1 MILGIDATNI
11 RTGGGLTHLKEVL
24 SNATPSQFGFD
35 KVVIWSSQATLDKLP
50 NFDWL
55 NKQSHTYL
63 NKGFLASFFF
73 QIVILS
79 KMAKQKKCNVVFVP
93 GGTFLGSFKPF
104 VTMSQNMLPFEFKE
118 VSRFKSFSV
127 KLRFLILF
135 FLQSFTFKRANGI
148 VFLTNYAL
156 NFISKKIKLNDKK
169 NTIIPHGISKNFLNQ
184 PKNQKS
190 IENYSKE
197 SPFKILYVSI
207 VTAYKHQWNVAEA
220 VLKLHQEG
228 FPIQLSL
235 IGPSTNES
243 ISKLSVFL
251 QKKENVKVINYLG
264 SIPHEELSNF
274 YKEADAFVFA
284 STCENM
290 PIILIE
296 AMTAGLPIACSEKQ
310 PMPEVLEDA
319 GIYFDAT
326 NSESI
331 YNGIKQ
337 LLLDSNQRLVIATK
351 AFEKTKNYTWQNCS
365 NDTFQYLQ
373 NIAIQYNH
381 YVKK

>member
-35 KVVIWSSQATLDKLP
+35 KVVVWSSQETLDKLA
-50 NFDWL
+50 NLDWL
-55 NKQSHTYL
+55 DKQSHPYL

-73 QIVILS
+73 QIVMLS
-79 KMAKQKKCNVVFVP
+79 KMAKQKKCSVVFVP
-93 GGTFLGSFKPF
+93 GGTFLGNFTPF

-118 VSRFKSFSV
+118 ASRFKSISV

-148 VFLTNYAL
+148 VFLTNYAF

-169 NTIIPHGISKNFLNQ
+169 NIIIPHGISKEFLNH
-184 PKNQKS
+184 PKNQID

-197 SPFKILYVSI
+197 NPFKILYVSI

-228 FPIQLSL
+228 FPIQLNL
-235 IGPSTNES
+235 IGPYTNES

-274 YKEADAFVFA
+274 YREADTFVFA

-337 LLLDSNQRLVIATK
+337 LLLDSNQRQIIATK
-351 AFEKTKNYTWQNCS
+351 AFEKTKNYTWKNCS
-365 NDTFQYLQ
+365 NNTFQYLQ

>member
-11 RTGGGLTHLKEVL
+11 RTGGGLTHLKEML

-35 KVVIWSSQATLDKLP
+35 TVVVWSSQATLDKLP

-55 NKQSHTYL
+55 DKQSHPYL

-73 QIVILS
+73 QIVMLP
-79 KMAKQKKCNVVFVP
+79 KMAKQKKCSVVFVP
-93 GGTFLGSFKPF
+93 GGTFLGNFRPF

-118 VSRFKSFSV
+118 ASRFKSISV

-156 NFISKKIKLNDKK
+156 NFISKKIKLNNKK
-169 NTIIPHGISKNFLNQ
+169 HTIIPHGISKEFLNE

-190 IENYSKE
+190 IECYSKE
-197 SPFKILYVSI
+197 NPFKILYVSI

-220 VLKLHQEG
+220 ALKLHQEG
-228 FPIQLSL
+228 FPIQLNL

-310 PMPEVLEDA
+310 PMPEVLENA

-337 LLLDSNQRLVIATK
+337 LLLETNQRQIIAVK
-351 AFEKTKNYTWQNCS
+351 AFEKTKNYTWKNCS

-373 NIAIQYNH
+373 NITLQYNN

>member
-24 SNATPSQFGFD
+24 SNATPKQFGFEI
-35 KVVIWSSQATLDKLP
+35 VVIWSSQATLDKLP

-55 NKQSHTYL
+55 DKQSHPYL

-73 QIVILS
+73 QIVMLP
-79 KMAKQKKCNVVFVP
+79 KMAKQKKCSVVFVP
-93 GGTFLGSFKPF
+93 GGTFLGNFRPF

-118 VSRFKSFSV
+118 ASRFKSFSV
-127 KLRFLILF
+127 RLRFLILF

-148 VFLTNYAL
+148 VFLTNYAF
-156 NFISKKIKLNDKK
+156 NFISKKIKLNNKK
-169 NTIIPHGISKNFLNQ
+169 NIIIPHGISKEFLNH
-184 PKNQKS
+184 PKNQID

-197 SPFKILYVSI
+197 NPFKILYVSI

-228 FPIQLSL
+228 FPIQLNL
-235 IGPSTNES
+235 IGPYTNES

-264 SIPHEELSNF
+264 SIPHKELSNF
-274 YKEADAFVFA
+274 YKEADTFVFA

-337 LLLDSNQRLVIATK
+337 LLLDSNQRQIIATK
-351 AFEKTKNYTWQNCS
+351 AFEKTKNYTWKNCS
-365 NDTFQYLQ
+365 NHTFQYLQ

>member
-24 SNATPSQFGFD
+24 SSATPSQYGFD
-35 KVVIWSSQATLDKLP
+35 KVVVWSSQATLDKLP
-50 NFDWL
+50 NLDWL
-55 NKQSHTYL
+55 NKQSHPYL

-73 QIVILS
+73 QIVMLS
-79 KMAKQKKCNVVFVP
+79 KMAKQKKCNLVFVP
-93 GGTFLGSFKPF
+93 GGTFLGSFNPF

-118 VSRFKSFSV
+118 ASRFKSFSV
-127 KLRFLILF
+127 KLHFLILF

-156 NFISKKIKLNDKK
+156 NFISKKIKLNVKK
-169 NTIIPHGISKNFLNQ
+169 NIIIPHGISKEFLNH
-184 PKNQKS
+184 PKNQID

-197 SPFKILYVSI
+197 NPFKILYVSI

-235 IGPSTNES
+235 IGPYTNES

-337 LLLDSNQRLVIATK
+337 LLLDSNQRQLIATK
-351 AFEKTKNYTWQNCS
+351 AFEKTKNYTWKNCS
-365 NDTFQYLQ
+365 NNTFQYLQ
-373 NIAIQYNH
+373 NIAIKCNH
-381 YVKK
+381 NVKK

>member
-11 RTGGGLTHLKEVL
+11 RTGGGLTHLIEVL
-24 SNATPSQFGFD
+24 SNANPKQYGFD
-35 KVVIWSSQATLDKLP
+35 IVVVWSSKVTLDKLP

-55 NKQSHTYL
+55 DKQTHTYL
-63 NKGFLASFFF
+63 NKGFLSSFFF
-73 QIVILS
+73 QIIMLS
-79 KMAKQKKCNVVFVP
+79 KMARQKQCDVIFIP
-93 GGTFLGSFKPF
+93 GGTFLGGFKPF

-118 VSRFKSFSV
+118 ASRFKSFSV
-127 KLRFLILF
+127 RLRFLILF
-135 FLQSFTFKRANGI
+135 FLQSYTFKRAKGI
-148 VFLTNYAL
+148 IFLTKYAF
-156 NFISKKIKLNDKK
+156 NFISNKITLNAK
-169 NTIIPHGISKNFLNQ
+169 NKTIIPHGISEEFLNH

-190 IENYSKE
+190 IESYSKE
-197 SPFKILYVSI
+197 NPYKILYVSI
-207 VTAYKHQWNVAEA
+207 VTAYKHQWNVADA
-220 VLKLHQEG
+220 VLKLHYEG
-228 FPIQLSL
+228 FPIQLNL

-251 QKKENVKVINYLG
+251 NKEDNVNIINYLG
-264 SIPHEELSNF
+264 SIPHEKLSNF

-296 AMTAGLPIACSEKQ
+296 AMSAGLPIACSEKQ
-310 PMPEVLEDA
+310 PMPEVLKDA

-331 YNGIKQ
+331 YIVIKQ
-337 LLLDSNQRLVIATK
+337 LLLDSNLRNKMAKK
-351 AFEKTKNYTWQNCS
+351 AFELTNNYTWKNCS
-365 NDTFQYLQ
+365 NDTFHYLQ
-373 NIAIQYNH
+373 NIALQNNI

>member
-35 KVVIWSSQATLDKLP
+35 KVVVWSSQETLDKLA
-50 NFDWL
+50 NLDWL
-55 NKQSHTYL
+55 DKQSHPYL

-73 QIVILS
+73 QIVMLS
-79 KMAKQKKCNVVFVP
+79 KMAKQKKCSVVFVP
-93 GGTFLGSFKPF
+93 GGTFLGNFTPF

-118 VSRFKSFSV
+118 ASRFKSISV

-148 VFLTNYAL
+148 VFLTNYAF

-169 NTIIPHGISKNFLNQ
+169 NIIIPHGISKEFLNH
-184 PKNQKS
+184 PKNQID

-197 SPFKILYVSI
+197 NPFKILYISI

-228 FPIQLSL
+228 FPIQLNL
-235 IGPSTNES
+235 IGPYTNES

-274 YKEADAFVFA
+274 YKEADIFVFA

-337 LLLDSNQRLVIATK
+337 LLLDSNQRQIIATK
-351 AFEKTKNYTWQNCS
+351 AFEKTKNYTWKNCS
-365 NDTFQYLQ
+365 NNTFQYLQ